1 MIRSEKISFF
11 LAGLLFI
18 FIIWIG
24 FQRELKLLV
33 VQNSSLTFIN
43 KYPRTS
49 VANYEA
55 EMKNVGSFHLS
66 PKLQSSI
73 FFSIIYL
80 ITSTLIVYLVSNNVF
95 LAKITTLLFLGFM
108 ILCFVLILLNGAG
121 VDYRLSAGLAHY
133 LEDLFLSPFPLLIII
148 VIIKAFGLHRN
159 IEKTE

>member
-1 MIRSEKISFF
+1 
-11 LAGLLFI
+11 
-18 FIIWIG
+18 
-24 FQRELKLLV
+24 
-33 VQNSSLTFIN
+33 
-43 KYPRTS
+43 
-49 VANYEA
+49 
-55 EMKNVGSFHLS
+55 
-66 PKLQSSI
+66 
-73 FFSIIYL
+73 
-80 ITSTLIVYLVSNNVF
+80 VSNNVF